1 MKTERLSKIKYKN
14 LGTPSFNVET
24 PSDHVKLHT
33 LMFCVAKKGSGKTFF
48 ITNLLR
54 MLPFDRIIVVSP
66 TFNSNKKMM
75 DQLNIDEMDVLDP
88 DDPNTIQR
96 IYDIVNA
103 ERDELEMYR
112 EKLKMYEQF
121 EKQLTSSAFIS
132 DEFLLEFFNGDEF
145 VKPTHKYGGRN
156 PVIGVFIDD
165 AQNSKIMGS
174 KLSNL
179 CIKHRHLGAFKDG
192 SPAIGVSLFIAV
204 QNYIATGHGLPKP
217 IRGNASHLAIWR
229 TGNKKELELLAREQS
244 GEVDEETFYKVYNFV
259 FDEKASKHDF
269 LFVDLAPKDHH
280 TQFRKNYNEL
290 IRLDE

>member
-1 MKTERLSKIKYKN
+1 MKTEKLSKIKYKD
-14 LGTPSFNVET
+14 LGTPAYNVDT
-24 PSDHVKLHT
+24 PSEHIKLHT
-33 LMFCVAKKGSGKTFF
+33 LMLCVAKKGSGKTFF

-66 TFNSNKKMM
+66 TFHSNKKMM
-75 DQLNIDEMDVLDP
+75 EQLNIDDNDVLDP
-88 DDPNTIQR
+88 DDPGVIQK
-96 IYDIVNA
+96 IYDIVNH

-112 EKLKMYEQF
+112 EKLKLYEQLQ
-121 EKQLTSSAFIS
+121 KQLRDATFIS
-132 DEFLLEFFNGDEF
+132 DEFLLEFFDGNDF
-145 VKPTHKYGGRN
+145 ARPCHKYGGRN

-204 QNYIATGHGLPKP
+204 QNYLSTGHGLPKP
-217 IRGNASHLAIWR
+217 IRGNASHLAVWR

-259 FDEKASKHDF
+259 FDENAKKHDF
-269 LFVDLAPKDHH
+269 MFIDLAPKDGH

-290 IRLDE
+290 IRL